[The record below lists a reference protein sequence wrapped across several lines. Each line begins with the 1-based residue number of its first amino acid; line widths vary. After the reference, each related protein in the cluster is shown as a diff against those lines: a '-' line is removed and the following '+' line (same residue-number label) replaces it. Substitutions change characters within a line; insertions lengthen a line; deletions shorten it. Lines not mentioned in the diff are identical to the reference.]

1 MEADGGSRQDADAGA
16 VDAVAM
22 DDSAGAGA
30 LRYRETSQ
38 MWVGWRWR

>member
-1 MEADGGSRQDADAGA
+1 
-16 VDAVAM
+16 M

-38 MWVGWRWR
+38 MWVGWRWNRVVIN